1 MKTILSL
8 FNTLSI
14 GMVTVDY
21 LSLMLEVLLMC
32 LLALYGVMLFT
43 SKLDINKIKYY
54 AIAILIAGTGLYFY
68 GFSLEE
74 VPEGVWSTLTR
85 SLLSAIELFV
95 SHTDL
100 LEIEEAQHQPF
111 FMEFFIFIYGCAVI
125 TSISALVSMFG
136 RRTMSRIYLRLNR
149 EKKVNH
155 IFLGINRNAI
165 LLAKSLEEYI
175 DHDNERIIFI
185 QFPEKEMAEKMSF
198 GHLLH
203 NMTSQ
208 NKANNSLEAYG
219 IDTSLTLVLQSKTE
233 LTEMMSYDDIIGSF
247 GLKELKPLMTDKTA
261 LYLLFDDVS
270 YNLKSTFKLVKD
282 PFLRDKT
289 IHCLVGNDGQTHLY
303 EASLYNTGVHFMYP
317 SKIATDQ
324 LILNGKF
331 HPCNM
336 MEVATNA
343 EGRSLGYVKGNF
355 NAMVIGF
362 GQIGK
367 STTKFLYE
375 YASLIGDDD
384 NVIPFNL
391 YLEDEHMDQ
400 ILGEFVTEVP
410 NSHND
415 PHLFFGSSSA
425 GTVAFWKRIY
435 EVIDDLNCIF
445 ITLED
450 DKRSVLLAGDIFR
463 FAYKARK
470 NGMKNFRIIV
480 QLFDL
485 EEEDRRV
492 FEFYNGFSQ
501 EETIMTFGNR
511 ESVFRADQLVSNNPA
526 GIGLKMYND
535 ARNNFRKRCMVTGL
549 DPQLWDTFVENGVIG
564 KEQHDYE
571 MYAESMRQFR
581 QNFSEAGHAYTKKY
595 IGKDLLPLFQKPKD
609 TLSDEEKQTLER
621 FCRMEHERWCALA
634 KMEGY
639 VYGEKSSN
647 VLKRHSLLKPWN
659 ELKEEEY
666 RHRCVVA
673 QAGLLEDIDED
684 GNPEA

>member
-1 MKTILSL
+1 MNII
-8 FNTLSI
+8 NILSI
-14 GMVTVDY
+14 GMVSVDY
-21 LSLMLEVLLMC
+21 LSLMLEVVLMC
-32 LLALYGVMLFT
+32 ILALYGVMLFT

-54 AIAILIAGTGLYFY
+54 AIAILCAGTGLYFY

-74 VPEGVWSTLTR
+74 APEGVWSTFTR

-111 FMEFFIFIYGCAVI
+111 FMDFFIFVYASAVI

-149 EKKVNH
+149 EKKINH
-155 IFLGINRNAI
+155 IFLGINRNSI
-165 LLAKSLEEYI
+165 LLAKSLEEII
-175 DHDNERIIFI
+175 DRDKERIIFI

-203 NMTSQ
+203 SMTSQ
-208 NKANNSLEAYG
+208 NKANDSLERYG
-219 IDTSLTLVLQSKTE
+219 IDTSLTIVLQSKME
-233 LTEMMSYDDIIGSF
+233 ISEMMNHDDIIRNF
-247 GLKELKPLMTDKTA
+247 GLNELKPMMTDKTA

-270 YNLKSTFKLVKD
+270 YNLKTTFKLVKD
-282 PFLRDKT
+282 PFIRDKT
-289 IHCLVGNDGQTHLY
+289 IHCLVGNNGQTHLY

-317 SKIATDQ
+317 SKIAVNQ
-324 LILNGKF
+324 LIMNGKY
-331 HPCNM
+331 HPCNT

-343 EGRSLGYVKGNF
+343 EGNSLGYVKGNF

-367 STTKFLYE
+367 STAKFLYE

-384 NVIPFNL
+384 NVIPFKL
-391 YLEDEHMDQ
+391 YLEDENMDQ

-410 NSHND
+410 DSHND
-415 PHLFFGSSSA
+415 PHLSFGSSSA
-425 GTVAFWKRIY
+425 GTVNFWKRIY
-435 EVIDDLNCIF
+435 EIIDDLNCIY

-463 FAYKARK
+463 FAYKARR

-501 EETIMTFGNR
+501 EETIMVFGNR
-511 ESVFRADQLVSNNPA
+511 ETVFKAEHLVSNNPA
-526 GIGLKMYND
+526 GIGRKIYND

-549 DPQLWDTFVENGVIG
+549 DPQLWDTFVKNGVIG
-564 KEQHDYE
+564 KEQHNYE
-571 MYAESMRQFR
+571 MYAEAMRQLR
-581 QNFSEAGHAYTKKY
+581 QNFSESGHSYTKKY
-595 IGKDLLPLFQKPKD
+595 IGKDLLPLFQKPQD
-609 TLSDEEKQTLER
+609 ALTDEEKRSLER
-621 FCRMEHERWCALA
+621 FCHMEHERWCALA

-659 ELKEEEY
+659 ELKEEEH

-673 QAGLLEDIDED
+673 QAGLLDIDEEED
-684 GNPEA
+684 THMLAQ